1 MQIYQNTG
9 SATLLCKL
17 GVKLMQQLDSLM
29 TLSATGEAE
38 ANLLIITKKINVSMG
53 LGYSNVLFCS

>member
-1 MQIYQNTG
+1 
-9 SATLLCKL
+9 
-17 GVKLMQQLDSLM
+17 MQQLDSFM